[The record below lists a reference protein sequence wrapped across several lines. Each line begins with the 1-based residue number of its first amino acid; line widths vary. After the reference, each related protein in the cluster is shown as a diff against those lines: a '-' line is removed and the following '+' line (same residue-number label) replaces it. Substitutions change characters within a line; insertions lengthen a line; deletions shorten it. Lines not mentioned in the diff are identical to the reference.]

1 MRYAADSAVLDCR
14 GRRLAICACRL
25 VAPTGRKRTHCHDE
39 GLAGHLQLVHD
50 PQALARLIVHARHP
64 TVPHWQR
71 LTDAQQTA
79 QSFGQLPGAQRVINS
94 LAREWLNHTSRVSDE
109 KKIFVS
115 WRNSRAGERCDGA
128 PRLILRKTKLL
139 LGPTAQSRHL

>member
-1 MRYAADSAVLDCR
+1 M
-14 GRRLAICACRL
+14 IFL
-25 VAPTGRKRTHCHDE
+25 VSSRKI
-39 GLAGHLQLVHD
+39 AGWKGANRNSSDANVHN
-50 PQALARLIVHARHP
+50 RVR
-64 TVPHWQR
+64 
-71 LTDAQQTA
+71 
-79 QSFGQLPGAQRVINS
+79 GQLPGAQRVINS